1 MGHGGRGA
9 SPISTSSC
17 DGVSLAEGVIAG
29 EGCQLGALALRVFR
43 LHGQI
48 AGRQFEVERLLWPSW
63 VPQEGLGDRLGET
76 EVQVTC
82 NLL

>member
-1 MGHGGRGA
+1 MVHGGRGA

-48 AGRQFEVERLLWPSW
+48 AG
-63 VPQEGLGDRLGET
+63 
-76 EVQVTC
+76 
-82 NLL
+82 